1 MSVRRVWEPENP
13 EGIPLGTV
21 SLLDGDT
28 TYSTCSESKVTISR
42 HLFVQTANGV
52 GDAQQ
57 NTTVKCHHFR
67 HAEYVLQAEGG
78 KCLIGKGILF

>member
-1 MSVRRVWEPENP
+1 MGTLLTVLAQKVRQPYLDTSW
-13 EGIPLGTV
+13 GI
-21 SLLDGDT
+21 
-28 TYSTCSESKVTISR
+28 
-42 HLFVQTANGV
+42 LFVQTANGV